1 MKLDSF
7 LIGFVIFSLIV
18 VTGVLMVQDVNTTY
32 GVDVDTGAFNET
44 YDTIDEM
51 YEISTGMQGHVLD
64 TELSDT
70 EAWESS
76 VKGSYSA
83 VRLIK
88 NTFSLF
94 SGIITSISETLGVPG
109 YFIKFALTA
118 MTISILFGII
128 YLFMRAV

>member
-1 MKLDSF
+1 MKLDAF

-18 VTGVLMVQDVNTTY
+18 VTGVLMVQDVNVNY
-32 GVDVDTGAFNET
+32 GVDVDTSDFNET
-44 YDTIDEM
+44 YNTIDEM
-51 YEISTGMQGHVLD
+51 YDVSTGMQGHVLD

-83 VRLIK
+83 VRLVK

-94 SGIITSISETLGVPG
+94 SNIITSISQTLGIPS

-118 MTISILFGII
+118 VTILILFAII